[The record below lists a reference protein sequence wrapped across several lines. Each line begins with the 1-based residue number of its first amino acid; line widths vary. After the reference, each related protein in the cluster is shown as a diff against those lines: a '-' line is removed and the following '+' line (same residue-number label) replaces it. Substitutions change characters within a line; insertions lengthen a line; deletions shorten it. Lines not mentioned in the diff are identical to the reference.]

1 MPSDAERS
9 LAQSISNL
17 PCHEE
22 LEVNFKMK
30 IKKSRSG
37 RPEMHRRPRKAN
49 RRDKILSA
57 TEKILRLRGLSGT
70 TTRQIAESVGCSEG
84 ALYVHFKGRVE
95 LLLAVL
101 EESLPDMLEPLHAL
115 PDAAGKSTPQQN
127 LEKALTGILLFH
139 HRVIPMIAG
148 LFAEPELLHRY
159 GRSLARSAKGPG
171 RAISNLAKYIR
182 LEQKLGRIPSRV
194 DAETAATLL
203 MSASFFRAFTEQFFG
218 TPSPMPARRFFRQ
231 VITSTTSVPLK

>member
-1 MPSDAERS
+1 MRS
-9 LAQSISNL
+9 IHLHGALRIFKWN
-17 PCHEE
+17 EE
-22 LEVNFKMK
+22 LEINFKMK
-30 IKKSRSG
+30 IRKSSSD

-49 RRDKILSA
+49 RRDQILSA
-57 TEKILRLRGLSGT
+57 TEKILRSRGLSGT

-115 PDAAGKSTPQQN
+115 TGAVGKSTPQQN
-127 LEKALTGILLFH
+127 LVRALEGIFLFH
-139 HRVIPMIAG
+139 QRVIPMIAG
-148 LFAEPELLHRY
+148 LFAAPELLHQYRK
-159 GRSLARSAKGPG
+159 SLARSAKGPG

-182 LEQKLGRIPSRV
+182 LEQKLGRIPSRT
-194 DAETAATLL
+194 DAKTAATLL

-218 TPSPMPARRFFRQ
+218 RPSQLPARRFFRQ
-231 VITSTTSVPLK
+231 VITSTTSVPLD